1 VGSTLT
7 ANQSGA
13 SYQWYNCADNSP
25 VGSNS
30 STFTPT
36 VSGDYKVEITIGA
49 CSVTS
54 FCTTTLNNDTFERD
68 ALFMIYPNPS
78 QGIINIKSDSDG
90 DFQVINQLGQV
101 VKTFKVKLN
110 VINTIDLHD
119 LTDSM
124 YFIKDVNHSKSY
136 KIIIKKPVECNL
148 FLIRIFRQFE

>member
-1 VGSTLT
+1 
-7 ANQSGA
+7 
-13 SYQWYNCADNSP
+13 
-25 VGSNS
+25 
-30 STFTPT
+30 
-36 VSGDYKVEITIGA
+36 
-49 CSVTS
+49 VTS

-78 QGIINIKSDSDG
+78 KGIINIKSDSDG

-136 KIIIKKPVECNL
+136 KIIIKKPVGCN
-148 FLIRIFRQFE
+148 